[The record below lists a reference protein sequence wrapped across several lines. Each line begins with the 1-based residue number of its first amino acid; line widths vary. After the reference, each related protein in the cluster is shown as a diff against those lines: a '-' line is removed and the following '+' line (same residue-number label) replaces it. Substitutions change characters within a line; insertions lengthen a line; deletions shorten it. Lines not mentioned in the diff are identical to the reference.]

1 MTKLGGKPVA
11 VVDDEGAIDGGG
23 GDVRD
28 VGDVERRQRSGGGG
42 GEMTTCGW
50 EQKAELNR
58 EQQGPL
64 ANLTGAT
71 GSSDHT

>member
-1 MTKLGGKPVA
+1 MA

-42 GEMTTCGW
+42 DDDMW
-50 EQKAELNR
+50 M
-58 EQQGPL
+58 
-64 ANLTGAT
+64 GAK
-71 GSSDHT
+71 GRA

>member
-1 MTKLGGKPVA
+1 MA

-42 GEMTTCGW
+42 GGDDDMW
-50 EQKAELNR
+50 M
-58 EQQGPL
+58 
-64 ANLTGAT
+64 GAK
-71 GSSDHT
+71 GRA